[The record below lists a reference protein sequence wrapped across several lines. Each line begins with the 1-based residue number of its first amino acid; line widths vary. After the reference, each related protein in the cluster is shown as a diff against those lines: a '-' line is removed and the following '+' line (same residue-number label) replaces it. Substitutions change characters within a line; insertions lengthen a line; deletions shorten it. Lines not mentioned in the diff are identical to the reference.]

1 MHARPFFAVTFFTA
15 AILGGAPA
23 YAESGLAARLG
34 GEFQGLLA
42 EDGGAPS
49 QGAYETGSRRRMALG
64 SWLGIGFQ
72 ADLDDDAGAPGGG
85 LRAPSVFFDG
95 RWGELRFGAGPPP
108 IEAFTIG
115 APSVLPPNPAFYND
129 PTPIEVTVTTT
140 GAAAERERVVYYSPS
155 LGGLKFGL
163 AFTPDDCGERG
174 CAEWRETAPVE
185 DVQADT
191 LEMALAYDAEFKQ
204 VGVSLFAGLAKSRLE
219 QPDQNPRLLD
229 GQQWDIGAELS
240 YSGFSIGAGYGRDS
254 RGIDLAPER
263 RDWNLGLAYETGP
276 WGVSLGFAR
285 TYLIDE
291 EGLAE
296 DRIDQAEFA
305 VAYDVGRGV
314 VLGGA
319 LQWWDF
325 DRYGEAEGTAEG
337 NDSISLMF
345 GSKLKF

>member
-1 MHARPFFAVTFFTA
+1 MHARPFFAATFCTA
-15 AILGGAPA
+15 VILGGAPA
-23 YAESGLAARLG
+23 HAESGLAARLG
-34 GEFQGLLA
+34 GGFQGLLA
-42 EDGGAPS
+42 EDGGALS
-49 QGAYETGSRRRMALG
+49 QGAYEAGARRRVALG

-72 ADLDDDAGAPGGG
+72 AGLNDDAGVPAT
-85 LRAPSVFFDG
+85 PSVFLDG
-95 RWGELRFGAGPPP
+95 QWGELRFGAGPPP
-108 IEAFTIG
+108 VEAFTIG
-115 APSVLPPNPAFYND
+115 APSVLPHNSVFYND

-163 AFTPDDCGERG
+163 AFTPDDCGEGG
-174 CAEWRETAPVE
+174 CTELRETASAE
-185 DVQADT
+185 DTRADT
-191 LEMALAYDAEFKQ
+191 LEMALAYDAEFSQ

-219 QPDQNPRLLD
+219 QRDQDPRLLD
-229 GQQWDIGAELS
+229 GQQWDVGAELS

-285 TYLIDE
+285 TYLMDE
-291 EGLAE
+291 EGLPE

-305 VAYDVGRGV
+305 FAYDVGRGV

-325 DRYGEAEGTAEG
+325 DRYGEAEGVAEG
-337 NDSISLMF
+337 DDSISLMF